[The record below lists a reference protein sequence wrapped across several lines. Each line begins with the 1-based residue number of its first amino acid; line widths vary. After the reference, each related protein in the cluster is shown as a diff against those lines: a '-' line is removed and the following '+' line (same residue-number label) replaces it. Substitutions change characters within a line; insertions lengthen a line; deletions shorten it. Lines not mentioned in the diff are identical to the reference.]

1 MSAGADVVIH
11 SVHKT
16 LPAMT
21 QTALLHVQ
29 GEIANRERIRKFLSI
44 YQSSSPSYV
53 LMASIDACVDLIERD
68 GEELF
73 AKHVRE
79 LKNFR
84 ESCRELKWL
93 YLAGLDSEKD
103 GIWQL
108 EAKLAEFGQTADFD
122 RSKLL
127 ISARRANLAGARAD
141 RRRTVADSAGALSY
155 PDGNERAGLCGWN
168 RGNRG
173 FGRRIW
179 ENGGSAA

>member
-127 ISARRANLAGARAD
+127 FFFLFCQRTSFDIAD
-141 RRRTVADSAGALSY
+141 FFGYTFFSVLEILMILKFLS
-155 PDGNERAGLCGWN
+155 RLKAFCLIFCSK
-168 RGNRG
+168 
-173 FGRRIW
+173 F
-179 ENGGSAA
+179 

>member
-1 MSAGADVVIH
+1 MCGRNRESGADSEI
-11 SVHKT
+11 SVH
-16 LPAMT
+16 LS
-21 QTALLHVQ
+21 
-29 GEIANRERIRKFLSI
+29 ER
-44 YQSSSPSYV
+44 SPSYV

-127 ISARRANLAGARAD
+127 ISAR
-141 RRRTVADSAGALSY
+141 
-155 PDGNERAGLCGWN
+155 E
-168 RGNRG
+168 
-173 FGRRIW
+173 RIW
-179 ENGGSAA
+179 QEPG